1 MFQSGAAIYSP
12 RVLRRKPAFCLL
24 KNEMKSSRVPLYLE
38 THPDSH
44 YMPVGSVDGVWVGES
59 RHSASRQLV
68 MVKELRKISISDF
81 DYLVKASHVGIA
93 QAIAL
98 YHWHG
103 TLYWAHEWVDLDLF
117 EILPLRDD
125 EMCNIMKQV
134 NVPSHQK

>member
-1 MFQSGAAIYSP
+1 
-12 RVLRRKPAFCLL
+12 
-24 KNEMKSSRVPLYLE
+24 
-38 THPDSH
+38 
-44 YMPVGSVDGVWVGES
+44 MPIGSVDGVWVGES
-59 RHSASRQLV
+59 RNSASRQLV
-68 MVKELRKISISDF
+68 MVKELRKISISDI

-98 YHWHG
+98 YHWHE

-134 NVPSHQK
+134 NDPSH